1 MITKKANNMDKS
13 VGNGSFYNNNGAV
26 GDSTFSLG
34 KRRIIVANSEIIDH
48 LNIEAESLQQK
59 LDEKICLDQNKT

>member
-1 MITKKANNMDKS
+1 MDKS
-13 VGNGSFYNNNGAV
+13 VGNGSFYNNNGTV
-26 GDSTFSLG
+26 DSTFSLG

-59 LDEKICLDQNKT
+59 LNEKICLD